1 MANTL
6 CAQLHEG
13 AAGVTLDADWSVD
26 PLVAGMVGRE
36 CEFVTR
42 NRGGQI
48 PAARMLSLGDEL
60 WAWVSYREEWE
71 RPPRTTQQFSFRSA
85 GLTVFFGYANR
96 QYKAQ
101 VFRAEWS
108 GWAIWNGTDY
118 GYQAGG
124 AAHPHWQFD
133 ALESLTR
140 DASVNQA
147 ADDLRAAIQP
157 QDFSPPSIGSGEV
170 RDLVLTQQLS
180 RIHFASAALWWQ
192 DTSRDAHVHSPQS
205 ETEIQVWV
213 GKTLKYVT
221 RELTRLKT

>member
-1 MANTL
+1 M
-6 CAQLHEG
+6 
-13 AAGVTLDADWSVD
+13 TLDADWSVD

-48 PAARMLSLGDEL
+48 PAARILSLGDEL

-85 GLTVFFGYANR
+85 GLTVFFGYTNR
-96 QYKAQ
+96 KCKAQ

-118 GYQAGG
+118 GYQAGN

-140 DASVNQA
+140 EASVNRA
-147 ADDLRAAIQP
+147 ADDLRATIRDEGQETET
-157 QDFSPPSIGSGEV
+157 QDFGPPSIASREI
-170 RDLVLTQQLS
+170 RDLLSTQHLS
-180 RIHFASAALWWQ
+180 RIHFASAAPWWQ
-192 DTSRDAHVHSPQS
+192 DSSKEVHVHSPQS
-205 ETEIQVWV
+205 STDIQVWV
-213 GKTLKYVT
+213 GQTLKYVR